1 MKHTI
6 AVIVENKSGVLT
18 RIAGLFS
25 RRSFNIDSLS
35 VGATDNPDYSRMTI
49 TVHGD
54 RDVLEQVIKQLS
66 KLINVIRV
74 SELDASESVE
84 RELAIIKVSADKES
98 RSEIMQIVNIFR
110 AKIIDVSHRSMIIEV
125 TGDEEK
131 IDAMVQLLRQFGIK
145 EIARTGKVSHKG
157 DSPHRQSIDGEGS
170 EGSQGL
176 RIRGL
181 PDTA

>member
-35 VGATDNPDYSRMTI
+35 VGGTDNPDYSRMTI
-49 TVHGD
+49 SVRGD
-54 RDVLEQVIKQLS
+54 REVLEQVIKQLS

-74 SELDASESVE
+74 SELDPAESVE
-84 RELAIIKVSADKES
+84 RELAMIKVSADREN
-98 RSEIMQIVNIFR
+98 RAEIMQLVDIFR
-110 AKIIDVSHRSMIIEV
+110 AKIIDVSARSMIIEV

-131 IDAMVQLLRQFGIK
+131 IDAIVLLLRQFGVK
-145 EIARTGKVSHKG
+145 EMTRTGKVSMV
-157 DSPHRQSIDGEGS
+157 
-170 EGSQGL
+170 
-176 RIRGL
+176 RG
-181 PDTA
+181 TRVIKA

>member
-1 MKHTI
+1 MRHTI

-49 TVHGD
+49 TVQGD
-54 RDVLEQVIKQLS
+54 EDVLEQVIKQLS
-66 KLINVIRV
+66 KLINVIRI
-74 SELDASESVE
+74 SELAPGESVE
-84 RELAIIKVSADKES
+84 RELAVIKVSADRES

-110 AKIIDVSHRSMIIEV
+110 AKIIDVSARSMIIEV

-131 IDAMVQLLRQFGIK
+131 VDAIIQLLRQFGIK
-145 EIARTGKVSHKG
+145 ELARTGKVSMV
-157 DSPHRQSIDGEGS
+157 
-170 EGSQGL
+170 
-176 RIRGL
+176 RG
-181 PDTA
+181 ARVVKA

>member
-49 TVHGD
+49 AVHGD

-74 SELDASESVE
+74 SELGASESVE
-84 RELAIIKVSADKES
+84 RELAIIKVTADKDS

-131 IDAMVQLLRQFGIK
+131 IDAIVQLLRQFGIK
-145 EIARTGKVSHKG
+145 EMARTGKVSMV
-157 DSPHRQSIDGEGS
+157 
-170 EGSQGL
+170 
-176 RIRGL
+176 RG
-181 PDTA
+181 ARVVKA

>member
-1 MKHTI
+1 MKHNI

-35 VGATDNPDYSRMTI
+35 VGATDNPEYSRMTI
-49 TVHGD
+49 TVQGD

-74 SELDASESVE
+74 SELDPSESLE
-84 RELAIIKVSADKES
+84 RELAVIKVSVDREN

-110 AKIIDVSHRSMIIEV
+110 ARIIDVSQRSMIIEV

-131 IDAMVQLLRQFGIK
+131 VEAIIQLLRQFGIK
-145 EIARTGKVSHKG
+145 ELARTGKVSM
-157 DSPHRQSIDGEGS
+157 
-170 EGSQGL
+170 L
-176 RIRGL
+176 RGARVIK
-181 PDTA
+181 A

>member
-1 MKHTI
+1 MRHTI

-54 RDVLEQVIKQLS
+54 EDVLEQVIKQLS

-74 SELDASESVE
+74 SELEPMESVE
-84 RELAIIKVSADKES
+84 RELAVIKVSADREN
-98 RSEIMQIVNIFR
+98 RGEIMQIVEIFR
-110 AKIIDVSHRSMIIEV
+110 ASIIDVSARSMIIEA

-131 IDAMVQLLRQFGIK
+131 IDAIVQLLRQFGIK
-145 EIARTGKVSHKG
+145 ELARTGKVSMV
-157 DSPHRQSIDGEGS
+157 
-170 EGSQGL
+170 
-176 RIRGL
+176 RG
-181 PDTA
+181 TRVIKA

>member
-1 MKHTI
+1 MRHTI

-54 RDVLEQVIKQLS
+54 EDVLEQVVKQLS

-74 SELDASESVE
+74 SELIPSESVE
-84 RELAIIKVSADKES
+84 RELAVIKVTADKES
-98 RSEIMQIVNIFR
+98 RGEIMQIVDIFR
-110 AKIIDVSHRSMIIEV
+110 ASIIDVSARSMIIEA

-131 IDAMVQLLRQFGIK
+131 IDAIVQMLRQYGIK
-145 EIARTGKVSHKG
+145 EMARTGKVSMV
-157 DSPHRQSIDGEGS
+157 
-170 EGSQGL
+170 
-176 RIRGL
+176 RG
-181 PDTA
+181 TKVIKA

>member
-35 VGATDNPDYSRMTI
+35 VGGTDNPDYSRMTI

-54 RDVLEQVIKQLS
+54 KDVLEQVIKQLS

-74 SELDASESVE
+74 SELAPGESVE
-84 RELAIIKVSADKES
+84 RELAVIKVSADRES

-110 AKIIDVSHRSMIIEV
+110 ARIIDVSAKSMIIEV

-131 IDAMVQLLRQFGIK
+131 IDAIIQLLRQFGIK
-145 EIARTGKVSHKG
+145 ELARTGKVSMV
-157 DSPHRQSIDGEGS
+157 
-170 EGSQGL
+170 
-176 RIRGL
+176 RG
-181 PDTA
+181 ARVVKV

>member
-1 MKHTI
+1 MKHNI

-35 VGATDNPDYSRMTI
+35 VGTTDNPEYSRMTI
-49 TVHGD
+49 TVQGD

-74 SELDASESVE
+74 TELDPSESLE
-84 RELAIIKVSADKES
+84 RELAVIKVSVDREN

-110 AKIIDVSHRSMIIEV
+110 ARIIDVSQRSMIIEV

-131 IDAMVQLLRQFGIK
+131 VDAIIQLLRQFGIK
-145 EIARTGKVSHKG
+145 ELARTGKVSM
-157 DSPHRQSIDGEGS
+157 
-170 EGSQGL
+170 
-176 RIRGL
+176 IRG
-181 PDTA
+181 ARVIKA

>member
-49 TVHGD
+49 TVQGD

-74 SELDASESVE
+74 SELDASESLE

-110 AKIIDVSHRSMIIEV
+110 AKIIDVSQRSMIIEV

-131 IDAMVQLLRQFGIK
+131 IDAIIHLLRQFGIK
-145 EIARTGKVSHKG
+145 ELARTGKVSMV
-157 DSPHRQSIDGEGS
+157 
-170 EGSQGL
+170 
-176 RIRGL
+176 RG
-181 PDTA
+181 ARVIKA

>member
-145 EIARTGKVSHKG
+145 EIARTGKVSMV
-157 DSPHRQSIDGEGS
+157 
-170 EGSQGL
+170 
-176 RIRGL
+176 RG
-181 PDTA
+181 ARVVKA

>member
-35 VGATDNPDYSRMTI
+35 VGATDNPDYSRMTM
-49 TVHGD
+49 TVEGD

-74 SELDASESVE
+74 SELDPGESVE

-131 IDAMVQLLRQFGIK
+131 IDAIVQLLRQFGIK
-145 EIARTGKVSHKG
+145 EMARTGKVSMV
-157 DSPHRQSIDGEGS
+157 
-170 EGSQGL
+170 
-176 RIRGL
+176 RG
-181 PDTA
+181 ARVIKA

>member
-1 MKHTI
+1 MKHNI

-35 VGATDNPDYSRMTI
+35 VGTTDNPDYSRMTI
-49 TVHGD
+49 TVQGD

-74 SELDASESVE
+74 SELDPAESLE
-84 RELAIIKVSADKES
+84 RELAIIKVSVDQEN

-110 AKIIDVSHRSMIIEV
+110 ARIIDVSQKSMIIEV
-125 TGDEEK
+125 TGDEVKVEA
-131 IDAMVQLLRQFGIK
+131 IIQLLRQFGIK
-145 EIARTGKVSHKG
+145 ELARTGKVSM
-157 DSPHRQSIDGEGS
+157 
-170 EGSQGL
+170 L
-176 RIRGL
+176 RGARVIK
-181 PDTA
+181 A

>member
-74 SELDASESVE
+74 SELEPGESVE

-131 IDAMVQLLRQFGIK
+131 IDAIVQLLRQFGIK
-145 EIARTGKVSHKG
+145 EMARTGKVSMV
-157 DSPHRQSIDGEGS
+157 
-170 EGSQGL
+170 
-176 RIRGL
+176 RG
-181 PDTA
+181 ARVIKA

>member
-49 TVHGD
+49 TVQGD

-74 SELDASESVE
+74 SELEPGESVE

-131 IDAMVQLLRQFGIK
+131 IDAIVQLLRQFGIK
-145 EIARTGKVSHKG
+145 EMARTGKVSMV
-157 DSPHRQSIDGEGS
+157 
-170 EGSQGL
+170 
-176 RIRGL
+176 RG
-181 PDTA
+181 ARVIKA

>member
-35 VGATDNPDYSRMTI
+35 VGATDNPEYSRMTI

-66 KLINVIRV
+66 KRIHVIRV
-74 SELDASESVE
+74 SERAPGESVE

-131 IDAMVQLLRQFGIK
+131 IDAIVQLLRQFGIK
-145 EIARTGKVSHKG
+145 EMARTGKVSMV
-157 DSPHRQSIDGEGS
+157 
-170 EGSQGL
+170 
-176 RIRGL
+176 RG
-181 PDTA
+181 ARVIKA